1 MCWGLGKMFK
11 YLRAEFEK
19 LNGSKAPILGFLF
32 IVFICTGVSVFEFRY
47 VQFGISETFYI
58 DFMLYNTTFVVMK
71 VIVPIL
77 VLLLAASVWGGEYA
91 NGMIKSFLLC
101 RVSKLEMFGGKLLLL
116 ILTSAASVF
125 TVFITFTAISTLKYG
140 MTGMSI
146 MQF

>member
-1 MCWGLGKMFK
+1 MFK

-91 NGMIKSFLLC
+91 NGMIKSFLLQ
-101 RVSKLEMFGGKLLLL
+101 GQQ
-116 ILTSAASVF
+116 T
-125 TVFITFTAISTLKYG
+125 
-140 MTGMSI
+140 
-146 MQF
+146 